1 MLLPFEVPQST
12 WGRGNGT
19 GKIHRLETF
28 KKTAGSTWSMAALK
42 SYRAKG
48 REKQIDG
55 ESGEV
60 AEKLYGVQIFRIWQ
74 KEQIRGTRLSYYR
87 KEGTCAT

>member
-1 MLLPFEVPQST
+1 
-12 WGRGNGT
+12 
-19 GKIHRLETF
+19 
-28 KKTAGSTWSMAALK
+28 MAALK
-42 SYRAKG
+42 SYRVKG

-55 ESGEV
+55 ESGEA

-74 KEQIRGTRLSYYR
+74 KEQIRGIRLSYYR